1 MVEIPQPGYF
11 GDPGQSL
18 GYEED
23 TVGLDLLKLHFQVE
37 GGPEERVSSEL
48 VESLADPGHTV
59 KVPVAQIAQDFQQDF
74 RGQKSQAD
82 PIDNNH
88 LWAPGVASNNCQNHV
103 PSS

>member
-1 MVEIPQPGYF
+1 MVEISQPGYF
-11 GDPGQSL
+11 GHPGQSL
-18 GYEED
+18 GYEEN
-23 TVGLDLLKLHFQVE
+23 TMGLDLLKLDFQVKRC
-37 GGPEERVSSEL
+37 PEERVSSEL
-48 VESLADPGHTV
+48 VESPADSRHTV
-59 KVPVAQIAQDFQQDF
+59 QIFVTQIAQDFQQDF